1 MAKSYLVRG
10 NLEYFRMFGD
20 EEEINHGWV
29 ERDNLVFDP
38 TWQCIFNKDYYYKMF
53 NITKASKVNHKEYCD
68 ISKDHEDLF
77 IKVKST
83 TRDTLKE
90 NGPDRYMLP
99 VTIPLLMGLSDT
111 NYNFKNELEKYLEEI
126 NYDYDEI
133 MKTMHDELYKETKK

>member
-1 MAKSYLVRG
+1 MAIITNMDTPLGYKIG
-10 NLEYFRMFGD
+10 NNLEVQ
-20 EEEINHGWV
+20 E
-29 ERDNLVFDP
+29 
-38 TWQCIFNKDYYYKMF
+38 CID
-53 NITKASKVNHKEYCD
+53 V
-68 ISKDHEDLF
+68 
-77 IKVKST
+77 
-83 TRDTLKE
+83 LKE